1 MLLFIKYKLVEA
13 NNDTIKIIKLL
24 LIIIRLFLMIFS
36 KNNKEKNR
44 NTIAK
49 DSNLIKDPIKAT
61 NIPRKKY
68 PLILS

>member
-44 NTIAK
+44 QK
-49 DSNLIKDPIKAT
+49 DSLFIKYI
-61 NIPRKKY
+61 R
-68 PLILS
+68 